1 LGLGFKSGKEE
12 TMEPD
17 LAKICKWQDGG
28 INYRRSQWFKA
39 LTCSK
44 VSICAA
50 ALALFA
56 VLFTLSGCSDDES
69 IQKLASLDARLER
82 VEAKLAKMEEKMERM
97 VLLEGRVKELQKSI
111 SELKTPETPNTVKS
125 RYHEVRQGDN
135 LSVIAQEYGMTV
147 QELCRLNGI
156 TPQTII
162 RPGQMLLIIP
172 EG

>member
-1 LGLGFKSGKEE
+1 V
-12 TMEPD
+12 EPH
-17 LAKICKWQDGG
+17 LKKIWKRQEGG
-28 INYRRSQWFKA
+28 INYRSSQWFKVF
-39 LTCSK
+39 TCSK
-44 VSICAA
+44 VSICAT

-56 VLFTLSGCSDDES
+56 VLFTLSGCNDDEF

-82 VEAKLAKMEEKMERM
+82 VEAKLAKMEEKTERM
-97 VLLEGRVKELQKSI
+97 VLLERRVKELQKSI
-111 SELKTPETPNTVKS
+111 SELKTPATPNTAKGQ
-125 RYHEVRQGDN
+125 YHEVRQGDN